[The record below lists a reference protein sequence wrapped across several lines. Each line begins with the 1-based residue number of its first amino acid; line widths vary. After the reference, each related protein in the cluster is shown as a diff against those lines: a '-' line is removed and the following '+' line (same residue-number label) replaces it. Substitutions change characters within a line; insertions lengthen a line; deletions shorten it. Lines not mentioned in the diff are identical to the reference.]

1 MHPRSI
7 HRINRRIA
15 RNVYR
20 CVYDSTLYLYA
31 VTRLSAIF
39 RASWARASTVASRIS
54 LFLSLSLFH
63 AVTVCRRTPRHR
75 RGEEEVRPCGRIGR
89 HVGETAIKKK
99 PAKAVEWK
107 SRGTILQRVQCESF
121 LLDYVNHYEKRRCPF
136 IRGRSRM
143 RKRMQ
148 FLLPLVLL

>member
-20 CVYDSTLYLYA
+20 CVYIQLSICTLWHGYPRYFERRERELQPSL
-31 VTRLSAIF
+31 RESLS
-39 RASWARASTVASRIS
+39 
-54 LFLSLSLFH
+54 LSLSLFH